1 MHVSIKYIYIY
12 KMGMIIVSSIEIL
25 RGSNENKASD
35 VLSMVLGTE
44 RVLKNY
50 CLLLLFRHRHDMEI
64 YFTVVQ

>member
-1 MHVSIKYIYIY
+1 
-12 KMGMIIVSSIEIL
+12 MGMIIVSSIEIL

-35 VLSMVLGTE
+35 MLSMVLGTE